1 MTVVFVSYARQ
12 DRDMA
17 LKLADRLRKAAP
29 AGMEIAIDEAADGEL
44 ANTASDSYRLPYVGR
59 RLRNANAVVPVLTRS
74 YAESD
79 PCWLELSASLMM
91 EKVVPISLDPGLSP
105 AGISSMVA
113 HQDVMSIA
121 PGWFNKEPGEVEAF
135 ETAKFEMF
143 VRDLAAETARHTPF
157 SDWQPAEPKEVRA
170 LAGSLAN
177 ALRPRLFRQTGLAW
191 SPGSL
196 SVVQKERFFAA
207 IESMTIATG
216 DGAWDVARRRALK
229 AMAAEPTQPRVR
241 AEALMGLIGEL
252 TAPTDGSPAVT
263 ASEPWE
269 FIGDFALPIDRDI
282 SRFAYT
288 RAGKIPNELRK
299 MFQVLRPGRSKRGAM
314 FAFGTMLG
322 GLVGVV
328 LTYGGQML
336 FGQPGSLAEADPPQ
350 PDNSVASAP
359 DLVRPPATTPA
370 PAPSM
375 SPPVLARPQAD
386 PPQAILRGAAQ
397 PLQTPPAPDAAAAP
411 PSPSPAPSPA
421 APARPAF
428 AVSARGLEASVLLE
442 MGRRDLDAGG
452 WKEVYGEVISV
463 NINTLCSPEKWA
475 AAEAVGK
482 KPLDL
487 IDASTQLT
495 WPTETDFATPSRLR
509 ECPVYRIPT

>member
-1 MTVVFVSYARQ
+1 MTLVFVSYARQ

-17 LKLADRLRKAAP
+17 LKLAERLRKAAP
-29 AGMEIAIDEAADGEL
+29 AGMEIAIDEAADGDL
-44 ANTASDSYRLPYVGR
+44 VNTASDTYRLPYVGR

-121 PGWFNKEPGEVEAF
+121 PGWFSKEPGEVEAF

-143 VRDLAAETARHTPF
+143 VRELTAETERHQPF
-157 SDWQPAEPKEVRA
+157 SEWQPAEPKEVRA
-170 LAGSLAN
+170 LAGSLAK
-177 ALRPRLFRQTGLAW
+177 ALQPRLFRQTGLVW

-196 SVVQKERFFAA
+196 STVQKDRFFTA

-216 DGAWDVARRRALK
+216 EGVWDVARRKALK

-252 TAPTDGSPAVT
+252 TAPTDGSPPVT

-314 FAFGTMLG
+314 FAVGTMLG

-328 LTYGGQML
+328 MTYGGQML
-336 FGQPGSLAEADPPQ
+336 FGQPGDLAQADPPK
-350 PDNSVASAP
+350 PDNSIASTP
-359 DLVRPPATTPA
+359 DFVRPPPTAQA
-370 PAPSM
+370 PAPSLN
-375 SPPVLARPQAD
+375 PPVLASPQAA
-386 PPQAILRGAAQ
+386 PPRGILRGAAP
-397 PLQTPPAPDAAAAP
+397 PLQIPSAPNIAVAPPSALPSPPAP
-411 PSPSPAPSPA
+411 
-421 APARPAF
+421 RPAL
-428 AVSARGLEASVLLE
+428 AVSVRGLEASVLVE
-442 MGRRDLDAGG
+442 MGRRGLDAGG

-475 AAEAVGK
+475 AAEAAGK

>member
-1 MTVVFVSYARQ
+1 MALVFVSYARQ

-29 AGMEIAIDEAADGEL
+29 QGMEIAIDEAADGEL
-44 ANTASDSYRLPYVGR
+44 ANTANDTYRLPYVGR

-121 PGWFNKEPGEVEAF
+121 PGWFDTEPGEVEAF

-143 VRDLAAETARHTPF
+143 VRDLTTKSERHRPF
-157 SDWQPAEPKEVRA
+157 SEWQPAEPKQVRT
-170 LAGSLAN
+170 LAASLAK
-177 ALRPRLFRQTGLAW
+177 ALQPRLFRQSGLVW

-207 IESMTIATG
+207 IESLTIATG
-216 DGAWDVARRRALK
+216 EGVWDMARRKALK

-252 TAPTDGSPAVT
+252 TSPTDGSPPVT
-263 ASEPWE
+263 ASEAWE

-299 MFQVLRPGRSKRGAM
+299 MFQVLRPGRSKRRAM
-314 FAFGTMLG
+314 FALGTMLG
-322 GLVGVV
+322 GLVGVA

-336 FGQPGSLAEADPPQ
+336 FGQPSDRAEADPPQ
-350 PDNSVASAP
+350 PDNSIASTPEIA
-359 DLVRPPATTPA
+359 RPRAAVPA
-370 PAPSM
+370 PAISLN
-375 SPPVLARPQAD
+375 PPGLAGPQAE
-386 PPQAILRGAAQ
+386 PPQMGLRAMAP
-397 PLQTPPAPDAAAAP
+397 PLQAAPAPKAGTSSPQLTAAP
-411 PSPSPAPSPA
+411 PRS
-421 APARPAF
+421 AF
-428 AVSARGLEASVLLE
+428 TVSARGLEASVLAE
-442 MGRRDLDAGG
+442 IGRRELDAGA
-452 WKEVYGEVISV
+452 WKEVYGQVISV
-463 NINTLCSPEKWA
+463 NTNTLCSPEKWI
-475 AAEAVGK
+475 AAEAAGK

-487 IDASTQLT
+487 IDSSTQLT
-495 WPTETDFATPSRLR
+495 WPTETDFATPSRLQ

>member
-1 MTVVFVSYARQ
+1 
-12 DRDMA
+12 MA

-29 AGMEIAIDEAADGEL
+29 AGMEIALEDAADGEL
-44 ANTASDSYRLPYVGR
+44 VNTAGDSYRLPYVGR

-91 EKVVPISLDPGLSP
+91 GKVVPISLDPGLSP

-113 HQDVMSIA
+113 HQNVMSIA

-143 VRDLAAETARHTPF
+143 VRALTAESERHHPF
-157 SDWQPAEPKEVRA
+157 SEWLPAEPKEVRA
-170 LAGSLAN
+170 LSASLAR
-177 ALRPRLFRQTGLAW
+177 ALQPRLFRQSGLVW

-196 SVVQKERFFAA
+196 SIVQKERFFAA

-216 DGAWDVARRRALK
+216 DGVWDVARRKALN
-229 AMAAEPTQPRVR
+229 AMAAAPTQPRVR

-269 FIGDFALPIDRDI
+269 FIGDFSLPIDRDI

-314 FAFGTMLG
+314 FALGTMLG

-336 FGQPGSLAEADPPQ
+336 FGQPGDLAEADPPK
-350 PDNSVASAP
+350 PDNSIASSP
-359 DLVRPPATTPA
+359 NLVRPPAPA
-370 PAPSM
+370 TAPVPSM
-375 SPPVLARPQAD
+375 SPPVLASPQAG
-386 PPQAILRGAAQ
+386 PPQAMLRGAAP
-397 PLQTPPAPDAAAAP
+397 PLQIPRAPDTSAAP
-411 PSPSPAPSPA
+411 PSPALSA
-421 APARPAF
+421 APPRPAF
-428 AVSARGLEASVLLE
+428 AVSARGLEVSVLAE
-442 MGRRDLDAGG
+442 MGRRGLDAGA
-452 WKEVYGEVISV
+452 WKEIYGEVISV
-463 NINTLCSPEKWA
+463 NIKTLCSPEKWA
-475 AAEAVGK
+475 EAEAEAAGR

-495 WPTETDFATPSRLR
+495 WPTETDFVTPSRLQ